1 MTERAVITG
10 SAWRIGRPFADR
22 FEVAVREA
30 VLEALSLGGLSI
42 GDIDSFVTVASDTL
56 DGSSAPGR
64 AEIAGAYGRSYL
76 NVPSSAGHGLAAAA
90 TQIEA
95 GQARN
100 LLLVGWGAATKLN
113 DHDGRANQADPFYAR
128 PVGASPRLVAMLQ
141 AQDLLSAGGLTEGF
155 LDAYVRDMAE
165 RAWPGD
171 GKLPASPAPAWAR
184 TAFCDGVAAI
194 VVRRAS
200 DAGNGVAIRDFA
212 SVSRPY
218 SPKDECLDT
227 AAWAKEAI
235 SSLSASDVDAAV
247 VEVSAPTAIAESRAF
262 SGAGVSKDFDSS
274 RFNAS
279 GGGATAYFGAATGLR
294 QVAAASRALAD
305 IDSANGPASGLVL
318 DMTGP
323 LGQHATAILLQTGA
337 SQ

>member
-1 MTERAVITG
+1 MTERAVIAG
-10 SAWRIGRPFADR
+10 SAWKIGRPFADR

-30 VLEALSLGGLSI
+30 VLEALGVSGLSI
-42 GDIDSFVTVASDTL
+42 GDIDSFVTVASDSI
-56 DGSSAPGR
+56 DGIMAPGR

-76 NVPSSAGHGLAAAA
+76 HVPSSAGHGLAAAA

-95 GQARN
+95 RQARN
-100 LLLVGWGAATKLN
+100 LLLVGWGAAAKLN

-128 PVGASPRLVAMLQ
+128 PVGASPRAVAMLQ
-141 AQDLLSAGGLTEGF
+141 AQDLLSAVGLSEAS
-155 LDAYVRDMAE
+155 LDAYVRDMAD
-165 RAWPGD
+165 RAWQGD
-171 GKLPASPAPAWAR
+171 GKAPPSAAPAWAR

-194 VVRRAS
+194 VIRRAS

-227 AAWAKEAI
+227 AVWAKEAV
-235 SSLSASDVDAAV
+235 SSLSGADGDVAV
-247 VEVSAPTAIAESRAF
+247 VEASAPTAIAESRAF
-262 SGAGVSKDFDSS
+262 SGAGVSKNFDSR

-294 QVAAASRALAD
+294 QVAAASRALAG
-305 IDSANGPASGLVL
+305 IGPASGLVL

-323 LGQHATAILLQTGA
+323 AGQHATAILLQTGA
-337 SQ
+337 IR